1 MLPTT
6 TVVVLPRGYLRG
18 IRIRGIRIL
27 LKNTHQKRAR
37 RLCVKN
43 MHDVISSYD
52 VDYSTQL
59 LEQHLLENLAAK
71 NFQDRL

>member
-1 MLPTT
+1 MLPTA

-27 LKNTHQKRAR
+27 LKNTQQKRAR
-37 RLCVKN
+37 REWVKD
-43 MHDVISSYD
+43 MHDVISRYF
-52 VDYSTQL
+52 VDYSTQQ